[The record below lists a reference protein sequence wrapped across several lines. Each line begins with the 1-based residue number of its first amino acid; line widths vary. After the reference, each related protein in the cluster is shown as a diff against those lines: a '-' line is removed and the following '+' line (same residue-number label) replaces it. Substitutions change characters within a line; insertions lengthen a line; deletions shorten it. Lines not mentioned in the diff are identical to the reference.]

1 MQENNCKSDNA
12 LQNTNSTTSMD
23 DLMAISSLV
32 TADSLVITVDSD
44 IKLNDLKVA
53 LESNTGEI
61 AIE

>member
-1 MQENNCKSDNA
+1 
-12 LQNTNSTTSMD
+12 MD